1 MLTTR
6 CPHCGTAFRVKPEQL
21 RLRGGR
27 VRCGHCH
34 APFSALEGLID
45 LTAGNAASAPR
56 PAPEAQ
62 TSTPPAAARVEAS
75 VVEAPK
81 PEPVAPP
88 RDEPVV
94 PAAEKP
100 FVLAAP
106 EALPATPSPIRDP
119 FKSGWTPPPRRESFV
134 APAGEI
140 APPLPELDPSAPH
153 ALGTHLDFD
162 LDALEPEEE
171 SPEPAPEARIA
182 PESDK
187 DAETIL
193 GWDVPPQAKPS
204 AAPQTRL
211 EPSFQP
217 DATLVVTPLPSFT
230 ATSDPAT
237 IVAPGRISP
246 AEIVKPAEPTEPVF
260 VSSFAGA
267 EPNRTTDW
275 ESVSPGEPALFD
287 EDETQFEAPEA
298 LAQDFVRPLEREAQ
312 TAAPLPPFS
321 ALDSDISHP
330 YSWETE
336 HEAQP
341 MRWPWIL
348 GILVLALA
356 GAAQGLLLMR
366 HDIAQQIPALRP
378 VFEASCAKLGCAM
391 PWPRVKEQIS
401 LEASDLHPRPGHL
414 GQYELSA
421 TLRNRAAFAQAY
433 PHLEVTLT
441 DNFNR
446 ALVRKV
452 LPPEQWL
459 PAAQRNTPAF
469 EASSDLA
476 FTITFEA
483 VGLSAAGYTLSSFYP

>member
-1 MLTTR
+1 M
-6 CPHCGTAFRVKPEQL
+6 
-21 RLRGGR
+21 
-27 VRCGHCH
+27 
-34 APFSALEGLID
+34 
-45 LTAGNAASAPR
+45 
-56 PAPEAQ
+56 
-62 TSTPPAAARVEAS
+62 
-75 VVEAPK
+75 
-81 PEPVAPP
+81 
-88 RDEPVV
+88 
-94 PAAEKP
+94 
-100 FVLAAP
+100 LAAP

-119 FKSGWTPPPRRESFV
+119 FKSGWTPPPRRESFI
-134 APAGEI
+134 APVGEI
-140 APPLPELDPSAPH
+140 APPLPELDPAATH

-171 SPEPAPEARIA
+171 SPAPASEPASEPSPETRIA
-182 PESDK
+182 PESDRG
-187 DAETIL
+187 AETVL
-193 GWDVPPQAKPS
+193 GWDVPASQPPSFAAPQAK
-204 AAPQTRL
+204 L
-211 EPSFQP
+211 EPTFQP
-217 DATLVVTPLPSFT
+217 DATLVVTPLPSFS
-230 ATSDPAT
+230 ATSDPVT
-237 IVAPGRISP
+237 IVAPDRIAP
-246 AEIVKPAEPTEPVF
+246 AVVAEPAEPVF

-275 ESVSPGEPALFD
+275 ESTSPGEPALFE

-298 LAQDFVRPLEREAQ
+298 VASDFVLPPVQPAQ
-312 TAAPLPPFS
+312 TPPPLPPFS
-321 ALDSDISHP
+321 ALDSDVAHP
-330 YSWETE
+330 YSWEVE

-348 GILVLALA
+348 GILVLSLA

-421 TLRNRAAFAQAY
+421 TLRNRAGFAQAY

-459 PAAQRNTPAF
+459 PAAQRKTPAF

-483 VGLSAAGYTLSSFYP
+483 MGQSAAGYTLSSFYP